1 MVLQGIL
8 GQFVFINATVPFQ
21 EFSRSQSWKHPS
33 QGIVGGGLPPVQY
46 TGRDND
52 EITISAEL
60 RPEITGGAN
69 TKPHPRHQ
77 PHRQTRLRGRRADD
91 RAVRP
96 RRCTGHPRYR
106 RQNPTVAGLQRKRA
120 GLQGRIPVCRVHP
133 QRQPRHPVGYRA
145 RRRFSRNA
153 GRTEGKELAQNH
165 ALRNRRNRRQN
176 PRLSVQ
182 HQRRI

>member
-69 TKPHPRHQ
+69 SIEYLRRMAAPADT
-77 PHRQTRLRGRRADD
+77 RQRSPDGQLRD
-91 RAVRP
+91 
-96 RRCTGHPRYR
+96 YR
-106 RQNPTVAGLQRKRA
+106 RQ
-120 GLQGRIPVCRVHP
+120 
-133 QRQPRHPVGYRA
+133 
-145 RRRFSRNA
+145 
-153 GRTEGKELAQNH
+153 
-165 ALRNRRNRRQN
+165 
-176 PRLSVQ
+176 
-182 HQRRI
+182 